1 MLSKSETEL
10 TREYLA
16 MLEKFGLEF
25 HHFGLAVK
33 EPSQATKF
41 LEGLGYK
48 QERSVFDQLQ
58 NVNFILCNHENMP
71 AVEIIYPASAGVAP
85 VDNLLARRPE
95 GIIYHLCYISRD
107 LEDSLKRMGKSGLTV
122 REVVAPIP
130 ASFFADNFISFH
142 MIAGV
147 GLIEII
153 SKNDS
158 LKEA

>member
-1 MLSKSETEL
+1 MAPPVSRFS
-10 TREYLA
+10 
-16 MLEKFGLEF
+16 
-25 HHFGLAVK
+25 
-33 EPSQATKF
+33 
-41 LEGLGYK
+41 LG
-48 QERSVFDQLQ
+48 
-58 NVNFILCNHENMP
+58 
-71 AVEIIYPASAGVAP
+71 SAG
-85 VDNLLARRPE
+85 N
-95 GIIYHLCYISRD
+95 
-107 LEDSLKRMGKSGLTV
+107 EDSLKRMGKSGLTV